1 MSIFRTIRGMA
12 IRSYAGDPANPI
24 TGQIWYNSVLQKLRA
39 RNNSATV
46 TITTST

>member
-1 MSIFRTIRGMA
+1 MSIFRTIQGQA

-24 TGQIWYNSVLQKLRA
+24 TGQIWFNTATNKLRA
-39 RNNSATV
+39 RNNSATI